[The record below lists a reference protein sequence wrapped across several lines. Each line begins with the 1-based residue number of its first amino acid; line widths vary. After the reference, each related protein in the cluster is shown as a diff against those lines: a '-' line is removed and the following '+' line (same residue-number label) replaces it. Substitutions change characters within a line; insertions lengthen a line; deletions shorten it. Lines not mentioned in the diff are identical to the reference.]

1 MTSADIL
8 LERVGATRVT
18 NLTARAGNA
27 LFAMRDG
34 GWVPLWQE
42 GGVGEKTIRYLL
54 AFGLVERQWRT
65 RSLVY
70 DFYRLTPAGRFRGF
84 MGRVMG
90 LYYNYEFKNS
100 RWPEK
105 KRRFLEALRE
115 CGNIRIACE
124 VAGIERRSAYV
135 RRM

>member
-1 MTSADIL
+1 LAPFSGLSRPIWYGSFFGCSFRDFRFSLRNFCGGIFRRPHWGDRVTISADIL
-8 LERVGATRVT
+8 LERVGATHVT

-42 GGVGEKTIRYLL
+42 GGVGGKTIRYLL

-70 DFYRLTPAGRFRGF
+70 DFYRLTPSLLPDDFGDLW
-84 MGRVMG
+84 V
-90 LYYNYEFKNS
+90 E
-100 RWPEK
+100 
-105 KRRFLEALRE
+105 
-115 CGNIRIACE
+115 
-124 VAGIERRSAYV
+124 
-135 RRM
+135 